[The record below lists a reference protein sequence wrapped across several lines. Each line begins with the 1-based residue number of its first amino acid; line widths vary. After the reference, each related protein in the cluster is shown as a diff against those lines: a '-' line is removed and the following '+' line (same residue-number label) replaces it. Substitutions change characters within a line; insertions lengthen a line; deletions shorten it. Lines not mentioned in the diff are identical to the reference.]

1 MPFRAE
7 EKQKQKEKQKRQTMA
22 PPISPEHSLN
32 LNPVLC
38 SILSENKTKTK
49 QKLTKRTTNN
59 FDNIELIEVNN
70 QNIRQARIVF

>member
-7 EKQKQKEKQKRQTMA
+7 EKQKQKPTNNGTTYLH
-22 PPISPEHSLN
+22 PPNTLSLN

-38 SILSENKTKTK
+38 SILTENKTKTR
-49 QKLTKRTTNN
+49 QKNLTKRTTNN

-70 QNIRQARIVF
+70 QNIRQTRIVF